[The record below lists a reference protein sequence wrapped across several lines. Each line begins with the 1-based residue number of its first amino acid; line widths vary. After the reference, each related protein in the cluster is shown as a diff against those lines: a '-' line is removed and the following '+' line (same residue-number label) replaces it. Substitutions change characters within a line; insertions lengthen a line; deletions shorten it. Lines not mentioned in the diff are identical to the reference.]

1 MSRQLDTFIFWA
13 FNFASVIVFIFCA
26 YVLYLALRERAYY
39 LRERRRVDRINAHYH
54 DWAMTS
60 SDSQYWVLRRNTERQ
75 LNK

>member
-13 FNFASVIVFIFCA
+13 SSLASVIVFIFCA
-26 YVLYLALRERAYY
+26 YVLYLALRER
-39 LRERRRVDRINAHYH
+39 RRVDRINAHYH
-54 DWAMTS
+54 NWAMTT